1 MSNMKI
7 FSGSANLPLAQEIC
21 DHLGVPLGKVKLKR
35 FSDGEVA
42 FQILENVRGQDVFIV
57 QPTSPPVA
65 ETLVELLVMIDA
77 FKRAS
82 ARRITA
88 VLPYY
93 GYARQDRKDKPRVP
107 ISSKLVGDLLTAAGT
122 HRLLT
127 MDLHAD
133 QIQGF
138 FNIPV
143 DHLYATPVLIKALQD
158 MQLDNVCIVSPDSGG
173 VERARFYAKYLKANL
188 AIIDKRRVG
197 DNEAEVMNIVGDV
210 DGRNVVI
217 VDDLI
222 DTGGTIVNATKEM
235 RRKGAL
241 RLFAA
246 ATHGVLSGPAIQ
258 RLQASEFEAVFITNT
273 IPLSPERRIPKIKVL
288 SVAPILA
295 EAIKSIHEETSVS
308 RLFVQL
314 SGPES

>member
-1 MSNMKI
+1 MNEMKI

-21 DHLGVPLGKVKLKR
+21 DHLGIPLGKVKLRR

-42 FQILENVRGQDVFIV
+42 FQILENVRGKDIFIV
-57 QPTSPPVA
+57 QPTCPPVA
-65 ETLVELLVMIDA
+65 ETLMELLVMIDA

-82 ARRITA
+82 AKRITA
-88 VLPYY
+88 VVPYY

-107 ISSKLVGDLLTAAGT
+107 ISAKLVADLLSAAGAQ
-122 HRLLT
+122 RILT

-138 FNIPV
+138 FNFPV
-143 DHLYATPVLIKALQD
+143 DHLYATPVILEALQQ
-158 MQLDNVCIVSPDSGG
+158 MRFERLTIVSPDSGG

-210 DGRNVVI
+210 EGRDVI
-217 VDDLI
+217 IIDDLI
-222 DTGGTIVNATKEM
+222 DTGGTIVNATREM
-235 RRKGAL
+235 RKKGAL
-241 RLFAA
+241 RLYAA

-258 RLQASEFEAVFITNT
+258 RLQESEFEQVLITNT
-273 IPLSPERRIPKIKVL
+273 IPLPEEKRIPKIRVL
-288 SVAPILA
+288 SVAPLLA
-295 EAIKSIHEETSVS
+295 EAIRSIHEETSVS

-314 SGPES
+314 

>member
-1 MSNMKI
+1 M
-7 FSGSANLPLAQEIC
+7 
-21 DHLGVPLGKVKLKR
+21 GKVKLKR
-35 FSDGEVA
+35 FSDGEVS
-42 FQILENVRGQDVFIV
+42 FQILENVRGQDAFLV
-57 QPTSPPVA
+57 QPACPPVA
-65 ETLVELLVMIDA
+65 ETLMELLVMIDA

-82 ARRITA
+82 AQRITA

-107 ISSKLVGDLLTAAGT
+107 ISSKLVADLLTAAGA
-122 HRLLT
+122 HRILA

-138 FNIPV
+138 FDIPV
-143 DHLYATPVLIKALQD
+143 DHLYATPVLIEHLKQMHLEE
-158 MQLDNVCIVSPDSGG
+158 LTIVSPDSGG

-188 AIIDKRRVG
+188 AIIDKRRVA

-210 DGRNVVI
+210 SGRDVII

-222 DTGGTIVNATKEM
+222 DTGGTIVNATREM
-235 RRKGAL
+235 RKKGAR
-241 RLFAA
+241 RLFAS
-246 ATHGVLSGPAIQ
+246 ATHGVLSGPAIG
-258 RLQASEFEAVFITNT
+258 RLQESEFEQVLVTNT
-273 IPLSPERRIPKIKVL
+273 IPLSEEKRIPKIRVL
-288 SVAPILA
+288 SIAPLLG

-314 SGPES
+314 R

>member
-1 MSNMKI
+1 MSSLKV
-7 FSGSANLPLAQEIC
+7 FAGSANLPLAEQIC
-21 DHLGVPLGKVKLKR
+21 DYLGVSLGKVKLKH
-35 FSDGEVA
+35 FSDGEVC

-57 QPTSPPVA
+57 QPTGPPVA
-65 ETLVELLVMIDA
+65 EALIELLVMIDA

-82 ARRITA
+82 AKRITA
-88 VLPYY
+88 VIPYY
-93 GYARQDRKDKPRVP
+93 GYARRERKDKPRVP
-107 ISSKLVGDLLTAAGT
+107 ISAKLVADLLSAVGT

-127 MDLHAD
+127 VDLHAD

-143 DHLYATPVLIKALQD
+143 DHLYATPVITEYLRT
-158 MQLDNVCIVSPDSGG
+158 LDLEGLAVVSPDSGG

-197 DNEAEVMNIVGDV
+197 ESETAVMNIVGDV
-210 DGRNVVI
+210 AGRDVII

-222 DTGGTIVNATKEM
+222 DTGGTLVNATQEM
-235 RRKGAL
+235 KSQGAQ

-246 ATHGVLSGPAIQ
+246 ATHGVLSGSAIDRIQ
-258 RLQASEFEAVFITNT
+258 NSEFESVLITNT
-273 IPLSPERRIPKIKVL
+273 LHLSDEKRIPKIKVL
-288 SVAPILA
+288 SVAELLA
-295 EAIKSIHEETSVS
+295 EAVKSIHEETSVS

-314 SGPES
+314 Q

>member
-1 MSNMKI
+1 MSSLKV
-7 FSGSANLPLAQEIC
+7 FSGSANLPLTHEIC
-21 DHLGVPLGKVKLKR
+21 EHLGVPVGKVKLKR
-35 FSDGEVA
+35 FSDGEVC
-42 FQILENVRGQDVFIV
+42 FQILENVRGQDVFLV
-57 QPTSPPVA
+57 QPTGPPVA

-107 ISSKLVGDLLTAAGT
+107 ISAKLVGDLLSAAGT
-122 HRLLT
+122 NRLLT

-143 DHLYATPVLIKALQD
+143 DHLYATPVLIEHLKTVQFERLA
-158 MQLDNVCIVSPDSGG
+158 VVSPDSGG

-188 AIIDKRRVG
+188 AIIDKRRVAE
-197 DNEAEVMNIVGDV
+197 NQAEVMNIVGDV
-210 DGRNVVI
+210 DGRDVII

-222 DTGGTIVNATKEM
+222 DTGGTLVNATQMM
-235 RRKGAL
+235 REKGAR

-246 ATHGVLSGPAIQ
+246 ATHGVLSGPAIG
-258 RLQASEFEAVFITNT
+258 RIRESEFESLIVTNT
-273 IPLSPERRIPKIKVL
+273 IQLSEEQRISKIKVL
-288 SVAPILA
+288 SVAKLLA
-295 EAIKSIHEETSVS
+295 DAIKSIHEETSVS
-308 RLFVQL
+308 RLFVQV
-314 SGPES
+314 

>member
-1 MSNMKI
+1 MKI

-21 DHLGVPLGKVKLKR
+21 DHLGIPLGKVKLRR

-42 FQILENVRGQDVFIV
+42 FQILENVRGKDIFIV
-57 QPTSPPVA
+57 QPTCPPVA
-65 ETLVELLVMIDA
+65 ETLMELLVMIDA

-82 ARRITA
+82 AKRITA
-88 VLPYY
+88 VVPYY

-107 ISSKLVGDLLTAAGT
+107 ISAKLVADLLSAAGAQ
-122 HRLLT
+122 RILT

-138 FNIPV
+138 FNFPV
-143 DHLYATPVLIKALQD
+143 DHLYATPVILEALQQ
-158 MQLDNVCIVSPDSGG
+158 MRFERLTIVSPDSGG

-210 DGRNVVI
+210 EGRDVI
-217 VDDLI
+217 IIDDLI
-222 DTGGTIVNATKEM
+222 DTGGTIVNATREM
-235 RRKGAL
+235 RKKGAL
-241 RLFAA
+241 RLYAA

-258 RLQASEFEAVFITNT
+258 RLQESEFEQVLITNT
-273 IPLSPERRIPKIKVL
+273 IPLPEEKRIPKIRVL
-288 SVAPILA
+288 SVAPLLA
-295 EAIKSIHEETSVS
+295 EAIRSIHEETSVS

-314 SGPES
+314 

>member
-1 MSNMKI
+1 MSGLKV
-7 FSGSANLPLAQEIC
+7 FAGSANPPLAQGIC
-21 DHLGVPLGKVKLKR
+21 HYLGIPLGKVRLEC
-35 FSDGEVA
+35 SGDEETS
-42 FQILENVRGQDVFIV
+42 FQILENVRGSDVFVV
-57 QPTSPPVA
+57 QPTGPPVA
-65 ETLVELLVMIDA
+65 DHLIELLIMIDA

-82 ARRITA
+82 AKRITA
-88 VLPYY
+88 VVPYY

-107 ISSKLVGDLLTAAGT
+107 ISAKLVADLLSTAGT
-122 HRLLT
+122 HRILT
-127 MDLHAD
+127 VDLHAD

-143 DHLYATPVLIKALQD
+143 DHLYATPVIIDYLKSLE
-158 MQLDNVCIVSPDSGG
+158 LDHLTVVSPDSGG

-197 DNEAEVMNIVGDV
+197 ENQSEIMNIVGDV
-210 DGRNVVI
+210 GGRDVVI

-222 DTGGTIVNATKEM
+222 DTGGTMVNATQEM
-235 RRKGAL
+235 RKKGAQ

-246 ATHGVLSGPAIQ
+246 ATHGVFSGPAIERIQ
-258 RLQASEFEAVFITNT
+258 SSEFESVLVTNT
-273 IPLSPERRIPKIKVL
+273 LLVSENNGTAKVKILSIDPL
-288 SVAPILA
+288 LA

-314 SGPES
+314 

>member
-1 MSNMKI
+1 MSVLKV
-7 FSGSANLPLAQEIC
+7 FSGSANQPLAHEIC
-21 DHLGVPLGKVKLKR
+21 DNLGVPLGKVKLKR

-42 FQILENVRGQDVFIV
+42 FQILENVRGQDVFLV
-57 QPTSPPVA
+57 QPTCTPVA
-65 ETLVELLVMIDA
+65 ESLMELLVMIDA

-82 ARRITA
+82 AQRITA
-88 VLPYY
+88 VVPYY

-107 ISSKLVGDLLTAAGT
+107 ISSKLVADLISAAGA
-122 HRLLT
+122 HRILT

-143 DHLYATPVLIKALQD
+143 DHLYATPVLIECLKS
-158 MQLDNVCIVSPDSGG
+158 MNLDHLTVVSPDSGG

-188 AIIDKRRVG
+188 AIIDKRRVA

-210 DGRNVVI
+210 DGRDVII

-235 RRKGAL
+235 RKKGAR

-246 ATHGVLSGPAIQ
+246 ATHGILSGPAIQ
-258 RLQASEFEAVFITNT
+258 RLEESEFEKVIITNT
-273 IPLSPERRIPKIKVL
+273 IPLGDEKRLSKIQVL
-288 SVAPILA
+288 SVAPLLS

-314 SGPES
+314 